1 MITNGIVLAFGTN
14 IDLIELNVERLTSV
28 LIALVSRSIFGILAS
43 KEEIVVIQKERM
55 LLVVASSLIPIYI
68 CPIVLCLELGVVLK
82 QPFCNLY
89 CIEGCTLLDLVANQP
104 EC

>member
-14 IDLIELNVERLTSV
+14 IYLIELNVERLTSV

-55 LLVVASSLIPIYI
+55 LLVVASSLIPNVYI
-68 CPIVLCLELGVVLK
+68 CPIVYALNLGS
-82 QPFCNLY
+82 F
-89 CIEGCTLLDLVANQP
+89 
-104 EC
+104 